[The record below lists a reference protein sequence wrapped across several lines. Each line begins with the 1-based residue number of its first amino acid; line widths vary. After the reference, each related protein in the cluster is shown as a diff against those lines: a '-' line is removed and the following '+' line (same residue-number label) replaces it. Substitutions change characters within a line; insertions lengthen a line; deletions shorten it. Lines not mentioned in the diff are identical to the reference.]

1 MSRIKIL
8 SENLANQIAAGEV
21 VERPASVVKELVEN
35 GVDAGASRIEVWVEG
50 NGTRLIRVLDDGCG
64 MDADDVLLSLERHAT
79 SKLASQEDL
88 AAILTLGFR
97 GEAVPAIASVARLTI
112 TSRVAGVDLGMRAE
126 IRYGRLES
134 AHEMGCPQGTAM
146 EVHDL
151 FGNVPARRKFL
162 KSPATEMA
170 HIEEVVVAC
179 GLARPSLG
187 LRLMVNGRETRNL
200 PSGVDSLEKR
210 VRRLVAPAVTGP
222 LVTVQARVGEME
234 VRGFLL
240 PPDSVQGGAARLWLL
255 VNNRPV
261 RDRMV
266 THAVCEGLSGFL
278 LKGRRPAGVLYL
290 DLPPDA
296 VDVNVH
302 PTKQE
307 VRFRKSTEIHD
318 LVARAVREG
327 MASYQHEVRHAVF
340 GVPTGRPVFPPTS
353 PTGQTGRTSP
363 TSLPLAKAAAEPE
376 RPYVPQPHVGQAT
389 TTVVPPFAPAPAS
402 APAAVPQAFRLIGQL
417 HNAYIL
423 CETVDGLVAIDQHA
437 LQERILFETLKE
449 QYRTHT
455 IARQALLFPKMMEPD
470 PAARAILEAHSD
482 DIARLGLTIE
492 PFGGDSYV
500 VKAVPAI
507 MGHLGPEEIVQ
518 GILARFAEAQ
528 DAGSGRAA
536 TRMEDI
542 LATMACKA
550 AIKAGQRL
558 HEEEMAHLLAKLNQ
572 SPIFSHCP
580 HGRPVLKHFD
590 LASIQRWF
598 HRT

>member
-1 MSRIKIL
+1 MSRIRIL

-35 GVDAGASRIEVWVEG
+35 AVDAGASRVEVWVEG

-97 GEAVPAIASVARLTI
+97 GEALPAIASVARLTI
-112 TSRVAGVDLGMRAE
+112 TSRLAGADLGMRAE
-126 IRYGRLES
+126 IRFGRLEV

-146 EVHDL
+146 EVQDL

-162 KSPATEMA
+162 KSAATELA
-170 HIEEVVVAC
+170 HIEEVVKAC
-179 GLARPSLG
+179 GLARPALG
-187 LRLMVNGRETRNL
+187 LRFMVNGREALNL
-200 PSGVDSLEKR
+200 PGGCDSLEKR
-210 VRRLVAPAVTGP
+210 VRRLVAPGEAGP
-222 LVTVQARVGEME
+222 LVAVQATAGNME
-234 VRGFLL
+234 VQGFLL
-240 PPDSVQGGAARLWLL
+240 PPDSGQAGSARLRLL
-255 VNNRPV
+255 VNGRPV
-261 RDRMV
+261 RDRMM
-266 THAVCEGLSGFL
+266 THGVSEGLTGFL
-278 LKGRRPAGVLYL
+278 LKGHRPAGVLFL
-290 DLPPDA
+290 SLPPDA

-307 VRFRKSTEIHD
+307 VRFRKSSEIHD
-318 LVARAVREG
+318 LVVRAVRDG
-327 MASYQHEVRHAVF
+327 MASHQDEVRHAVF
-340 GVPTGRPVFPPTS
+340 GVPVGQATLPRTSLTSQAS
-353 PTGQTGRTSP
+353 PTGQTGP
-363 TSLPLAKAAAEPE
+363 TELPLASAAAEPE
-376 RPYVPQPHVGQAT
+376 RPYVAQAQT
-389 TTVVPPFAPAPAS
+389 LPLAPAPAS
-402 APAAVPQAFRLIGQL
+402 APAAALPGFRLIGQL

-423 CETVDGLVAIDQHA
+423 CETADGLVAIDQHA

-449 QYRTHT
+449 QYRGPG
-455 IARQALLFPKMMEPD
+455 IASQVLLFPKMLEPD
-470 PAARAILEAHSD
+470 PAARAVLENHAD
-482 DIARLGLTIE
+482 DLARLGLTME

-507 MGHLGPEEIVQ
+507 MGHLEPGEIVQ
-518 GILARFAEAQ
+518 GILVRFSEALAEA
-528 DAGSGRAA
+528 GGRAA

-542 LATMACKA
+542 LASMDCKA
-550 AIKAGQRL
+550 AIKAGHRL
-558 HEEEMAHLLAKLNQ
+558 HEEEMVHLIAKLNQ

-590 LASIQRWF
+590 LATIQRWF